1 MIYFREL
8 VTFFSLLA
16 WIEMTT
22 TVMNGNDCF
31 RNGNDCSKWQ
41 RPFTKGKT
49 ASPTRMKRLW
59 RQRPFLETVFQTTP
73 TRRCHLLQHANQD
86 QINAL
91 SELVLNLLKRRIPLT
106 PPLMAR
112 LRRYKPLL
120 RDVGKRPHS
129 TKHRRELLMSQV
141 GRGLWT
147 DLKEACQCVLP
158 LRKL

>member
-1 MIYFREL
+1 M
-8 VTFFSLLA
+8 
-16 WIEMTT
+16 
-22 TVMNGNDCF
+22 
-31 RNGNDCSKWQ
+31 
-41 RPFTKGKT
+41 
-49 ASPTRMKRLW
+49 RMKRLW

-73 TRRCHLLQHANQD
+73 TRRRHLLQHVNQD

-112 LRRYKPLL
+112 LRRYKTLL
-120 RDVGKRPHS
+120 RDVGKRRHS
-129 TKHRRELLMSQV
+129 TKRRRELLMSQV

-147 DLKEACQCVLP
+147 GLKEACQCVLP